1 MELLVKLAVF
11 AVVAAGVLG
20 TGLGFMVKF
29 IVEANQTPHD
39 RIAGVTDDA
48 SRK

>member
-1 MELLVKLAVF
+1 MELFVKLTLF
-11 AVVAAGVLG
+11 AVIAAGIIG
-20 TGLGFMVKF
+20 TGLGFLVKF

-39 RIAGVTDDA
+39 RIARAADDA